1 MKITLVI
8 DGKTVFDLNADPSG
22 IKEAV
27 EEAVDKTLNVDK
39 TIKGPIAT
47 FGLQVQEAVDKIY
60 DGIFSGEDA

>member
-8 DGKTVFDLNADPSG
+8 DDKTVFDLNADLSG
-22 IKEAV
+22 IEK
-27 EEAVDKTLNVDK
+27 AVDKAVDK

-60 DGIFSGEDA
+60 DGMFSGEDE